1 MAYQTINPATGK
13 LIKIY
18 ASISDQELEIAVAN
32 AHEAFR
38 SDWRRRPIAGRGKI
52 MSTAAAILRRKSE
65 EYSRYLTLEMGKLI
79 AEARAEVA
87 LSADI
92 LDYYAKKAEHY
103 LEPRLLSEPP
113 RAELHIGPIGFCS
126 ALSRGTFPTIR
137 SRGCRDLN

>member
-1 MAYQTINPATGK
+1 
-13 LIKIY
+13 
-18 ASISDQELEIAVAN
+18 
-32 AHEAFR
+32 
-38 SDWRRRPIAGRGKI
+38 
-52 MSTAAAILRRKSE
+52 
-65 EYSRYLTLEMGKLI
+65 MGKLI

-113 RAELHIGPIGFCS
+113 GAELHIGPIGFCS

-137 SRGCRDLN
+137 SRGWRDLN